1 MNFNEIRKANRADFK
16 IVNMTKEDL
25 SQQDLKCVVL
35 NGKHVF
41 FFITQQGDFTIYNIV
56 PNAVALLQTEN
67 IVSDADIAIQEVLN
81 PKTLK
86 EQLRLKPGVVKHNG
100 YNINVYLGIDGQYHA
115 KVV

>member
-1 MNFNEIRKANRADFK
+1 MNFDEICKANRVDFK
-16 IVNMTKEDL
+16 IVNLTKEEL
-25 SQQDLKCVVL
+25 LQQDLKCVVL

-41 FFITQQGDFTIYNIV
+41 FFTTQDNNLTVYNIV
-56 PNAVALLQTEN
+56 PNAIALLKTEDV
-67 IVSDADIAIQEVLN
+67 VSDADIAIQEVLN